1 MSNSTRNILIIVA
14 AVLLMFIFRRLI
26 AMVIVIGLV
35 ALLALAFYTILRL
48 KN

>member
-1 MSNSTRNILIIVA
+1 MSNSTRNILIIVV

>member
-14 AVLLMFIFRRLI
+14 AVLLMFIFRRLV